1 MAPQEHNKK
10 KNTEKSRKNKGRQLQ
25 TIPKRAQNNT
35 TLTSLLVQ
43 VCTQDMEPPLQE
55 KLNSESSRL

>member
-10 KNTEKSRKNKGRQLQ
+10 HRNKSRKNKGRQLQ